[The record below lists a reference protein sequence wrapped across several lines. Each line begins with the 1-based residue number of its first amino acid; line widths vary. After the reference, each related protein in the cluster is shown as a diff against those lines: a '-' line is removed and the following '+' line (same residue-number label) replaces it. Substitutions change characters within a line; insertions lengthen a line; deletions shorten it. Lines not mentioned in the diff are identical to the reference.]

1 MISYMLL
8 IIGVILITMGY
19 TRMYY
24 SKDNSK
30 VIYRY
35 IPRTFQEDQDN
46 PPPLSDLFGN
56 MFESAEPWTGDFY
69 DEKVRALRTQ

>member
-1 MISYMLL
+1 MISYLLL

-24 SKDNSK
+24 AKDNSK

-35 IPRTFQEDQDN
+35 IPRTFQEDQEN
-46 PPPLSDLFGN
+46 QPALSDLFGS

-69 DEKVRALRTQ
+69 DEKVRGLRTQ